1 MKPRRDV
8 RGDQELCVPP
18 LLPLVPSQQIWWWH
32 GARVSGAPKPAA
44 PPVCPIPRLPLH
56 GRGVLNKNK
65 NHEKPLINLILAK
78 PVPSMVHPHC
88 WMRQDGFH
96 KEGICTS
103 NANPAPNQSS
113 QNLGGEKNKYISG
126 LLSSPQQI
134 NTYQESASF
143 RALGI
148 GRLMWLLNT
157 WLWLSATSRGNR
169 AAGSEQ
175 GCWRLVFRRCMDVYI

>member
-1 MKPRRDV
+1 MKPRRDA

-88 WMRQDGFH
+88 WMHQDGFH

-113 QNLGGEKNKYISG
+113 QNLRGEKNIYFWPAF
-126 LLSSPQQI
+126 LSSTNKHLSGECFLQG
-134 NTYQESASF
+134 F
-143 RALGI
+143 RHRSLNVAFKYLSLALSHFTWQSGS
-148 GRLMWLLNT
+148 WL
-157 WLWLSATSRGNR
+157 
-169 AAGSEQ
+169 
-175 GCWRLVFRRCMDVYI
+175 